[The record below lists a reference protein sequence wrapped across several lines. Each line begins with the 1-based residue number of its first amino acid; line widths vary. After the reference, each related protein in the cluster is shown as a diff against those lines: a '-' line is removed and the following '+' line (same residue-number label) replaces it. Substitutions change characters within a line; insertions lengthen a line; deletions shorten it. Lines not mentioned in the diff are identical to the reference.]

1 MTKREQKS
9 TLVRKDENA
18 DIFYEIT
25 DQREKREK
33 PNFTDDSTDLDDINQ
48 CDYDFVFT

>member
-1 MTKREQKS
+1 M
-9 TLVRKDENA
+9 LRKDETA

-33 PNFTDDSTDLDDINQ
+33 PHSADDSTDLDDINQ